1 VSARNSRQ
9 QERSDVSGRGAIRL
23 DDLGLR
29 LPKDPAAPPYA
40 EVRGVGQF
48 NPLLDESHTS
58 LTLQSNCERA
68 WYLGSG
74 LAPGVPEEER
84 RILRTLSSYL
94 GGLGVAVHDGIR
106 RVLEAQRER
115 LNPEG
120 RVLKSSTSH
129 DFARILEDA
138 AEMFAFMEGDSWSEA
153 FPNGR
158 ADREHPRYRE
168 HLKLK
173 YDLVG
178 SSDPAHVAVPSDS
191 PDHSTYKRQ
200 GENLVQALKNWY
212 ELFYL
217 DTGEVF
223 RHDPR
228 QLIPPGGLQRI
239 DPALILEVEEK
250 NISYAKQD
258 AFEILALGGL
268 AIPYY
273 ELEVPVQTPP
283 VREIA
288 ERGLPA
294 RFTFRIKTVLDFVYL
309 TFTQRGE
316 PRLVAMD
323 WKTNR
328 IDPHSGKP
336 ALVAQEEHAIQ
347 LKHYALYLMQRY
359 RDVFQR
365 FEPEIQRS
373 FERTHRPRLELPR
386 ELTADMIYLGDAY
399 IGGEGFS
406 APYRF
411 RPTCA
416 ADLDLDSFV
425 KMLRGRLGAKVDKF
439 SSVYPPVSDAL
450 KWAPTGLESDSCGS
464 CNQAPLCPDA
474 PAIVR
479 EEWPASCSDML
490 SRLKHPGRIPL
501 V

>member
-1 VSARNSRQ
+1 VPPRNSQ
-9 QERSDVSGRGAIRL
+9 QQGLNDISGRGAIRL

-29 LPKDPAAPPYA
+29 LPKTTDGVAYA

-58 LTLQSNCERA
+58 LTLQGNCERA

-74 LAPGVPEEER
+74 LASQVPEEER

-94 GGLGVAVHDGIR
+94 GGLGVVVHDGIR

-120 RVLKSSTSH
+120 RVLKSSSLH
-129 DFARILEDA
+129 DFSRILEDA
-138 AEMFAFMEGDSWSEA
+138 SELFAFMEGDSWSES

-158 ADREHPRYRE
+158 SDREHPRYRE

-173 YDLVG
+173 HSLVG
-178 SSDPAHVAVPSDS
+178 NADPAHIALPSDS
-191 PDHSTYKRQ
+191 PDHSAYKRQ
-200 GENLVQALKNWY
+200 GENLIQALKNWY
-212 ELFYL
+212 DLFYL
-217 DTGEVF
+217 DTGGF
-223 RHDPR
+223 FKQDPR
-228 QLIPPGGLQRI
+228 QLVPAGGLQRI

-273 ELEVPVQTPP
+273 EVEVPVKNPP
-283 VREIA
+283 VRELA
-288 ERGLPA
+288 ERGLSA
-294 RFTFRIKTVLDFVYL
+294 QCTFRVKTVLDFVYL
-309 TFTQRGE
+309 TFTRSGE

-328 IDPHSGKP
+328 LDPHSGMP
-336 ALVAQEEHAIQ
+336 ALVAQEEHAVQ

-359 RDVFQR
+359 KDVFQR
-365 FEPEIQRS
+365 FEPEIARAH
-373 FERTHRPRLELPR
+373 ERARLPRPALPR
-386 ELTADMIYLGDAY
+386 ELTADMIYLGDVY
-399 IGGEGFS
+399 IGGEELS
-406 APYRF
+406 VPYRF

-425 KMLRGRLGAKVDKF
+425 KMLRGRLAAKVEKF
-439 SSVYPPVSDAL
+439 ASVYPPSSDMS
-450 KWAPTGLESDSCGS
+450 KWAPTGLEANACGA

-490 SRLKHPGRIPL
+490 SRLKHPGRVPL